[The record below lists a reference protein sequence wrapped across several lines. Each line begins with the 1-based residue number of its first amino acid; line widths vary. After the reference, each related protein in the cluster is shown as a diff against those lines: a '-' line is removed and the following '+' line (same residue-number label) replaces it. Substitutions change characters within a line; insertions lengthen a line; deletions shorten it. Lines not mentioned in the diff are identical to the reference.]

1 MKNNLQIISS
11 LLNLQS
17 RDIEDPRVLRAF
29 QTGQDRIAAMAMVH
43 EKLYQSEDL
52 ARIAFGEYIRSLA
65 GNMINSY
72 GLVSRNIGLK
82 IDVDNIFMGVD
93 TAIPCGVIVNEL
105 VTNSL
110 KHAFPGDRAGRYF
123 SASGRLMGNTRCCLR
138 TMVWG
143 YPKMWTSTY
152 HPPWA

>member
-1 MKNNLQIISS
+1 
-11 LLNLQS
+11 
-17 RDIEDPRVLRAF
+17 
-29 QTGQDRIAAMAMVH
+29 MAVVH

-52 ARIAFGEYIRSLA
+52 ARIDFGEYIRSLA

-72 GLVSRNIGLK
+72 GLASRDIGLK

-110 KHAFPGDRAGRYF
+110 KHAFP
-123 SASGRLMGNTRCCLR
+123 
-138 TMVWG
+138 
-143 YPKMWTSTY
+143 
-152 HPPWA
+152 

>member
-17 RDIEDPRVLRAF
+17 RDIEDPQVLRAF
-29 QTGQDRIAAMAMVH
+29 QTAQDRIAAMAMVH

-52 ARIAFGEYIRSLA
+52 ARIDFGEYIRSLA

-72 GLVSRNIGLK
+72 GLASRDIGLK

-93 TAIPCGVIVNEL
+93 SVISCGVIVNEWL
-105 VTNSL
+105 L
-110 KHAFPGDRAGRYF
+110 I
-123 SASGRLMGNTRCCLR
+123 L
-138 TMVWG
+138 
-143 YPKMWTSTY
+143 
-152 HPPWA
+152 